1 MNSETA
7 LARAREIASNVIA
20 PQAAAND
27 REGRFSLDAV
37 RALGESGILGLL
49 LPTTVGGSQLGL
61 EDFAQVTAILSE
73 ADPSVAM
80 VFVMHVLAA
89 GAIAAAPDGAHLR
102 AVLE

>member
-7 LARAREIASNVIA
+7 IARAREIASNVIA

-49 LPTTVGGSQLGL
+49 LPRHINRS
-61 EDFAQVTAILSE
+61 
-73 ADPSVAM
+73 
-80 VFVMHVLAA
+80 
-89 GAIAAAPDGAHLR
+89 
-102 AVLE
+102 